1 MIGRNQSN
9 ANAIVQPIEY
19 IGRPKNLGIGAK
31 PPSLLNKHKDQ
42 KGHKEYEVP
51 SENGG
56 KNFKSIHE

>member
-42 KGHKEYEVP
+42 KDH
-51 SENGG
+51 
-56 KNFKSIHE
+56 